1 MDGEIILYGKFNKII
16 ARRDKFN
23 NKITM
28 NKLEKQ
34 EGVYYTQN
42 IENLPIEERV
52 FFREGKGVSATSEHY
67 RVATADEISS
77 WKAYQAEQEMQN

>member
-1 MDGEIILYGKFNKII
+1 
-16 ARRDKFN
+16 
-23 NKITM
+23 M

-52 FFREGKGVSATSEHY
+52 FFREGKGVGATNENY
-67 RVATADEISS
+67 RVATDKEIEE
-77 WKAYQAEQEMQN
+77 WKEYQKKQEEEML

>member
-1 MDGEIILYGKFNKII
+1 MFQILRFDQYDKII
-16 ARRDKFN
+16 TYKSN
-23 NKITM
+23 EITM

-34 EGVYYTQN
+34 EGIYYTQN

-77 WKAYQAEQEMQN
+77 WKAYQADLEMQN

>member
-1 MDGEIILYGKFNKII
+1 
-16 ARRDKFN
+16 
-23 NKITM
+23 M

-52 FFREGKGVSATSEHY
+52 FFREGKGVSATSENY
-67 RVATADEISS
+67 RVATP
-77 WKAYQAEQEMQN
+77 QEVAQWEEYKKRQENTNIV

>member
-1 MDGEIILYGKFNKII
+1 
-16 ARRDKFN
+16 
-23 NKITM
+23 M

-52 FFREGKGVSATSEHY
+52 FFREGKGVSATSEYY
-67 RVATADEISS
+67 RVATV
-77 WKAYQAEQEMQN
+77 AELTEWEEFKKQQESLCKPI